1 VLPPD
6 QVRVTKIPFA
16 DNPLIEYVPDPET
29 IAAIMKF
36 EESHGDAFQ
45 GLNESSRPKVPSSIL
60 RAVSEGGAI
69 PLDQDPYSGS
79 FIYHLARKKSQYE
92 VMGVSTLECCIN
104 TLLVKD
110 KLRQAQTSIA
120 SRHMTPIRVVSAE
133 QLSDQDVDDLRTQ
146 IDMALMDP
154 DYSIVSNYQITWD
167 EHGSNQRLLELT
179 TEYDQYNNELFTG
192 LGVTRELMT
201 GESTYSGSKLSMEI
215 LNIQYLLYRE
225 QLQEFVEKFLF
236 EPVARRKGFVEV
248 DEYGEEHVIYPK
260 FTFTRM
266 SIRDNDSVFEQVFQL
281 YQKGSVPVDTVLEL
295 LGLDADLSKVRI
307 EEDLFT
313 VNDSSFNA
321 LLNGA
326 YQAAANDLVT
336 KSNLTA
342 RAAKALGLET
352 VAPPTEGDAGAGGGD
367 AGGGALRFANAE
379 MKEIMRLAGSD
390 PDKLKKVLAML
401 QEPNA

>member
-1 VLPPD
+1 
-6 QVRVTKIPFA
+6 
-16 DNPLIEYVPDPET
+16 
-29 IAAIMKF
+29 
-36 EESHGDAFQ
+36 
-45 GLNESSRPKVPSSIL
+45 
-60 RAVSEGGAI
+60 
-69 PLDQDPYSGS
+69 
-79 FIYHLARKKSQYE
+79 
-92 VMGVSTLECCIN
+92 
-104 TLLVKD
+104 
-110 KLRQAQTSIA
+110 
-120 SRHMTPIRVVSAE
+120 
-133 QLSDQDVDDLRTQ
+133 
-146 IDMALMDP
+146 
-154 DYSIVSNYQITWD
+154 
-167 EHGSNQRLLELT
+167 
-179 TEYDQYNNELFTG
+179 
-192 LGVTRELMT
+192 
-201 GESTYSGSKLSMEI
+201 MEI